1 MAHWV
6 SSRPRDDVGSS
17 RRSKNDD
24 SRSRQGDLIWKK
36 RLWLISTAAVLLFI
50 VQSAFLV
57 FRNQDINAL
66 SAAANKKVE
75 ALQVE
80 RDRLEKSLAK
90 ALEEN
95 KRLKIQLERLKD
107 GDSSGQ
113 DRGNEQQNKPRSAPE
128 TSPR

>member
-24 SRSRQGDLIWKK
+24 SRSRQGELIWKR
-36 RLWLISTAAVLLFI
+36 RLWLISTAAVLLLI

-57 FRNQDINAL
+57 FRNQDVNAL

-75 ALQVE
+75 ALQAE
-80 RDRLEKSLAK
+80 RDRLDKSLAK

-95 KRLKIQLERLKD
+95 RRLKARLERLKE

-113 DRGNEQQNKPRSAPE
+113 DRGSEQQNKPRSTPE